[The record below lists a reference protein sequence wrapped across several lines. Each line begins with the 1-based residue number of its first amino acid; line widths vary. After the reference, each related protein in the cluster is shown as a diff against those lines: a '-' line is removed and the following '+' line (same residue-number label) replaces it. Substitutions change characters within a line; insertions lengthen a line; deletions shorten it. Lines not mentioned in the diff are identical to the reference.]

1 MSTLNFGGVVIET
14 HFWIRFS
21 SFFCLTK
28 DSYCSVFFVIVI
40 LIQAVVS
47 NIDFSVHLHITR
59 KHFGSCWTSILC
71 FEHLEYI
78 LARMSGIWQIQVIC
92 VIVHIQGTRRS
103 ELLIFESALWGLR
116 VLQSTLWGLG
126 GLSRLY
132 SSPRSG
138 DLEYSSPHS
147 GDSEIEVVYTLV
159 RALGT

>member
-1 MSTLNFGGVVIET
+1 MSTPNFGGVVIGT
-14 HFWIRFS
+14 HFSLKFS
-21 SFFCLTK
+21 SFFRLTK

-40 LIQAVVS
+40 VMLIQAVVS
-47 NIDFSVHLHITR
+47 NIDFSVHPHVTR

-116 VLQSTLWGLG
+116 VLQSALWGLG
-126 GLSRLY
+126 GSSHSY

-147 GDSEIEVVYTLV
+147 GELEV
-159 RALGT
+159 